1 MIHQNYDDQLDGK
14 FRRGAKT
21 RYWEEVEVGEK
32 IPTIIKGPVDVADA
46 CARTMVSCYPYA
58 YAIKWA
64 VMREHLQHHPIDPD
78 TGEHIL
84 RRDWH
89 YTDHAAN
96 IFGYPYANS
105 AGIQNEMMLVHGITD
120 WMGDDAFVKS
130 ADSQDRR
137 MVFFGDMTYVKG
149 EVSKKYVDENNDHV
163 VEVHVWGEN
172 QDGVLHTKSDF
183 IVKLPSRA
191 EYNLSLI
198 HI

>member
-1 MIHQNYDDQLDGK
+1 MMTSWTASSAWSKD
-14 FRRGAKT
+14 

-105 AGIQNEMMLVHGITD
+105 AGIQNEMMLVH
-120 WMGDDAFVKS
+120 
-130 ADSQDRR
+130 
-137 MVFFGDMTYVKG
+137 
-149 EVSKKYVDENNDHV
+149 E
-163 VEVHVWGEN
+163 
-172 QDGVLHTKSDF
+172 
-183 IVKLPSRA
+183 SRTGWVMMRL
-191 EYNLSLI
+191 LSPQIPRTEEWCSLAI
-198 HI
+198 